1 MKEKVC
7 PVCGS
12 THLKQGKF
20 IPGTGHPVLAPADIS
35 FETVSCILV
44 ENDVY
49 LDEIKRQTAEIDTV
63 FQSHPSIR
71 YWEWDLRNEN
81 REYMGRRNEDDR
93 TGVPVS
99 RGIGFVPGK

>member
-20 IPGTGHPVLAPADIS
+20 IPGTGRPVLAPADIS

-49 LDEIKRQTAEIDTV
+49 LDEIKRQTAEIDTRSPV
-63 FQSHPSIR
+63 AS
-71 YWEWDLRNEN
+71 LNLVL
-81 REYMGRRNEDDR
+81 
-93 TGVPVS
+93 GVGPA
-99 RGIGFVPGK
+99 

>member
-7 PVCGS
+7 PLCGS

-49 LDEIKRQTAEIDTV
+49 LDEIKRQTAEIDTRIPV
-63 FQSHPSIR
+63 ASLNQV
-71 YWEWDLRNEN
+71 L
-81 REYMGRRNEDDR
+81 
-93 TGVPVS
+93 GVGPA
-99 RGIGFVPGK
+99 